1 MIRFIFRLA
10 SILFLALIVIAFFT
24 NPSKEDFQKEVEK
37 RVQEE
42 FDEHLDK
49 PLLAMA
55 AEESKSFATSMAT
68 KLTTRDNFGV
78 CSIYTLDL
86 PTGKYRFIG
95 AFKNFIPLQAKNPLN
110 DVFDK

>member
-1 MIRFIFRLA
+1 
-10 SILFLALIVIAFFT
+10 
-24 NPSKEDFQKEVEK
+24 
-37 RVQEE
+37 
-42 FDEHLDK
+42 
-49 PLLAMA
+49 
-55 AEESKSFATSMAT
+55 MAT

-95 AFKNFIPLQAKNPLN
+95 AFKSFIPLQEKNPLN